1 MTLIQFSNVSKQFE
15 RGGERFWASRNINLT
30 VEEGEF
36 LTVIGPSGCGKST
49 VLNMCAG
56 IMKAD
61 GGTITYRGRQVDK
74 INTSVGYMTQ
84 KDNLLPW
91 RNVKSNIAIGL
102 EIKGVDKKERE
113 KICDHY
119 IEMVGLKGFEKHY
132 PQELSGGMR
141 KRASLAKLLA
151 YNPETLLLDEP
162 FGALDAQMRLILQDK
177 LLEIW
182 KETGKTI
189 IFVTHDLDEAVIL
202 GDRVAVFSKRPG
214 TIKFM
219 EEIHIPRPRDVIN
232 VRTSEE
238 FLKAHTK
245 LWNALKNEFEME
257 VEAAR

>member
-1 MTLIQFSNVSKQFE
+1 MALIQFSNVSKQFE
-15 RGGERFWASRNINLT
+15 RNGEQFWASRNINLT

-56 IMKAD
+56 VMKAD
-61 GGTITYRGRQVDK
+61 GGTITYRNKQVDR
-74 INTSVGYMTQ
+74 INTNVGYMTQ

-91 RNVKSNIAIGL
+91 RTVKNNIAIGL
-102 EIKGVDKKERE
+102 EIKGVSKKERE
-113 KICDHY
+113 KICEQY

-151 YNPETLLLDEP
+151 YNPETLLMDEP

-182 KETGKTI
+182 KETQKTI
-189 IFVTHDLDEAVIL
+189 IFVTHDLDEAVIM

-214 TIKFM
+214 TIKFV
-219 EEIHIPRPRDVIN
+219 EDINIPRPRDVVN
-232 VRTSEE
+232 ARLSED
-238 FLKAHTK
+238 FLKAHSK
-245 LWNALKNEFEME
+245 LWNALKDEFEME
-257 VEAAR
+257 VVR